1 MKRLRDKDELL
12 KEENTLTQTKTG
24 LEGYLKDT
32 WDELEWFKWTMWR
45 GLQE

>member
-12 KEENTLTQTKTG
+12 KEENTLTQTKTD

-32 WDELEWFKWTMWR
+32 SNELEWFKWTMWGR
-45 GLQE
+45 LQE